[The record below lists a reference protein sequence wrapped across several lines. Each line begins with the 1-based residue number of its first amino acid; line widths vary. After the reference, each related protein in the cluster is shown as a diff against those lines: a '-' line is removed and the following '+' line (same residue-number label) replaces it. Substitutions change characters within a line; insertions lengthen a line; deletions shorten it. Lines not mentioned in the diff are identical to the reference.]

1 MQFGVGCGSINKLD
15 FVVNAENLGF
25 DFAWFP
31 DTHLI
36 RSNIW
41 ATMAAAALQTKTLRL
56 GSGLAIPGLRLAPVA
71 ANGIAT
77 INRLAP
83 GRCFFGAGT
92 GNTAMRSMGQ
102 KPMKVKEFETYLR
115 TVKSL
120 LAGEEVDYKLNGTS
134 HPIKFQSLELGYI
147 NIEQY
152 IPLMVGAFGP
162 KAQALAGEIGDG
174 LITGIPRGGSIPSAL
189 TNVKRGLK
197 KAGRSGDHFQTY
209 ALVNMLMLEKGETLR
224 SDRVIQLIG
233 PSIMAN
239 VHYLVDF
246 VAETGNPPPDY
257 VIPIWDEYMEYHMAK
272 QAETRQQEMHAVH
285 YSHLGPDE
293 ARFIT
298 PEMIKNFCIAGHPE
312 EIIEQL
318 ETLEKQ
324 GLDAIVFN
332 TPVDTMFQQIED
344 FSKKVISR
352 IKN

>member
-1 MQFGVGCGSINKLD
+1 M
-15 FVVNAENLGF
+15 
-25 DFAWFP
+25 
-31 DTHLI
+31 
-36 RSNIW
+36 
-41 ATMAAAALQTKTLRL
+41 RL

-83 GRCFFGAGT
+83 GRCFFGTGT

-102 KPMKVKEFETYLR
+102 KPMKVGEFEKYLR

-120 LAGEEVDYKLNGTS
+120 LAGEEVGYELNGVT
-134 HPIKFQSLELGYI
+134 HPIKFQSLELGYVD
-147 NIEQY
+147 IEHH

-189 TNVKRGLK
+189 ANVKRGLD
-197 KAGRSGDHFQTY
+197 KAGRKAENFQTY
-209 ALVNMLMLEKGETLR
+209 ALVNMLLLKKGETLR
-224 SDRVIQLIG
+224 SDRVIRLIG

-246 VAETGNPPPDY
+246 VAETGRPPPDY
-257 VIPIWDEYMEYHMAK
+257 VMPIWEEYMAYHMAK
-272 QAETRQQEMHAVH
+272 QAETRQQEMHAAH

-298 PEMIKNFCIAGHPE
+298 PEMIQNFCIAGHPE
-312 EIIEQL
+312 EVIEQL
-318 ETLEKQ
+318 RTLEAQ

-332 TPVDTMFQQIED
+332 TPVDTMYQQIDD
-344 FSKKVISR
+344 FSRRVIS
-352 IKN
+352 KM

>member
-1 MQFGVGCGSINKLD
+1 M
-15 FVVNAENLGF
+15 
-25 DFAWFP
+25 
-31 DTHLI
+31 
-36 RSNIW
+36 
-41 ATMAAAALQTKTLRL
+41 RL

-83 GRCFFGAGT
+83 GRCFFGTGT

-102 KPMKVKEFETYLR
+102 KPMKVAEFEKYLR

-120 LAGEEVDYKLNGTS
+120 LAGEEVGYELNGVT
-134 HPIKFQSLELGYI
+134 HPIKFQSLELGYVD
-147 NIEQY
+147 IEHH

-189 TNVKRGLK
+189 ANVKRGLD
-197 KAGRSGDHFQTY
+197 KAGRKAENFQTY
-209 ALVNMLMLEKGETLR
+209 ALVNMLLLKKGETLR
-224 SDRVIQLIG
+224 SDRVIRLIG

-246 VAETGNPPPDY
+246 VAETGRPPPDY
-257 VIPIWDEYMEYHMAK
+257 VMPIWEEYMAYHMAK
-272 QAETRQQEMHAVH
+272 QAETRQQEMHAAH

-298 PEMIKNFCIAGHPE
+298 PEMIQNFCIAGHPE
-312 EIIEQL
+312 EVIEQL
-318 ETLEKQ
+318 RTLEAQ

-332 TPVDTMFQQIED
+332 TPVDTMYQQIDD
-344 FSKKVISR
+344 FSRRVIS
-352 IKN
+352 KM